1 MLMKTSHDFSMRF
14 DIELFPRGSCYA
26 PTTAHR
32 DIAANFKVDTGGAW
46 ETAAVA
52 RAATVKLQS
61 GYDVGYGSFSTDRRC
76 LRDVRCSSDNY
87 QIAASATDVLDQLRR
102 VGKSS
107 IPLS

>member
-52 RAATVKLQS
+52 CAATVKLQS
-61 GYDVGYGSFSTDRRC
+61 GYDVGYGVIFDRSTVSARC
-76 LRDVRCSSDNY
+76 
-87 QIAASATDVLDQLRR
+87 
-102 VGKSS
+102 
-107 IPLS
+107 PLFIR